1 MTYTEAIEF
10 IHSVSWKG
18 SVPGL
23 SRITELCHRLGNPER
38 NLRCIH
44 IAGTNGKGSTA
55 AYLTAVLTA
64 AGYKVG
70 TFTSPYVRTF
80 NERIAIGGVP
90 VSDALLAEAVAAVKP
105 HAEAMEDRPT
115 EFELITAVGFEIF
128 KREAVDLVV
137 LEVGLGGRYDS
148 TNIIEKPLCSVIT
161 GIALD
166 HVQLLG
172 NTLAEIAGEKAGII
186 KAGCPTVCARLA
198 PEAAEVIE
206 AEAAKCASPLTKVDP
221 ERITVHADTLDGIV
235 MDYTHRKNLRTTL
248 IGGYQPRNIA
258 LVCEVIDALKN
269 TLPVSEEAVYAGIAA
284 AKWPARFEL
293 LASEPPVVFDGGHNE
308 EGVRAAIDTAKRV
321 LGDKVVI
328 LTGVMED
335 KAYDVMAGMIASVAS
350 EVFTL
355 KPDNPRA
362 MEAEALAAVYRAHGV
377 PATAYPTIADALQ
390 AAHARAKACGLPL
403 LILGSLYLYK
413 DIYPH
418 FA

>member
-18 SVPGL
+18 SMPGL

-38 NLRCIH
+38 DLRCIH

-90 VSDALLAEAVAAVKP
+90 VSDALLADAVATVKP

-115 EFELITAVGFEIF
+115 EFELITAIGFEIF

-172 NTLAEIAGEKAGII
+172 NTLGEIAGETARII
-186 KAGCPTVCARLA
+186 KTGCPTVCARLA

-206 AEAAKCASPLTKVDP
+206 AEAEKCASPIAKADP
-221 ERITVHADTLDGIV
+221 EKITVHADTLDGIV
-235 MDYTHRKNLRTTL
+235 MDYKNSAYHADWRLSAAQHR
-248 IGGYQPRNIA
+248 A
-258 LVCEVIDALKN
+258 
-269 TLPVSEEAVYAGIAA
+269 
-284 AKWPARFEL
+284 
-293 LASEPPVVFDGGHNE
+293 
-308 EGVRAAIDTAKRV
+308 GVR
-321 LGDKVVI
+321 GDRHAEKHAFH
-328 LTGVMED
+328 LRGSGVCRHRGG
-335 KAYDVMAGMIASVAS
+335 KMARP
-350 EVFTL
+350 F
-355 KPDNPRA
+355 
-362 MEAEALAAVYRAHGV
+362 
-377 PATAYPTIADALQ
+377 
-390 AAHARAKACGLPL
+390 
-403 LILGSLYLYK
+403 
-413 DIYPH
+413 
-418 FA
+418 